1 MRKYFA
7 SPSFRK
13 YFANTSWLLGERI
26 LRMIVSLFVGIY
38 VARYLGP
45 ERFGLL
51 SYSLSF
57 VFLFSSLAS
66 FGLDDILVRELVQR
80 PEQRNNLLGTVFWLK
95 VCGTIVMGFTIAMVL
110 HFKSEDEQTY
120 WMIALITFG
129 FLFQATNVVDFYFQS
144 QVQSKFAVRAQ
155 AIQLL
160 ISSIF
165 KIYLVFNQA
174 ELIWFAFALMLDQ
187 AVVALL
193 FLLVYHWKLEWF
205 PFLYFKCSLATQLL
219 KNSWPLIISGMMVSI
234 YMKIDQIMIKEM
246 LDAKAVGIYAAA
258 VKLCEVLY
266 FLPVATMTSLF
277 PAVVESRNKSKTEYN
292 RQVQRIYEMML
303 GAALIVAIIITFLSS
318 WIVQFLYGL
327 EFQETTAILQ
337 IYIWAFV
344 FVSLGVV
351 SSKWLV
357 AENLHKYAL
366 IRSVI
371 GVIIN
376 ISSNWYLIPIYGI
389 KGAALSTL
397 ITQIFVAYIFLLC
410 FQSTRYNFWLVS
422 RALTFGFHRH
432 LFKKK

>member
-1 MRKYFA
+1 
-7 SPSFRK
+7 
-13 YFANTSWLLGERI
+13 
-26 LRMIVSLFVGIY
+26 
-38 VARYLGP
+38 
-45 ERFGLL
+45 
-51 SYSLSF
+51 
-57 VFLFSSLAS
+57 
-66 FGLDDILVRELVQR
+66 
-80 PEQRNNLLGTVFWLK
+80 
-95 VCGTIVMGFTIAMVL
+95 
-110 HFKSEDEQTY
+110 
-120 WMIALITFG
+120 
-129 FLFQATNVVDFYFQS
+129 
-144 QVQSKFAVRAQ
+144 
-155 AIQLL
+155 LL

>member
-13 YFANTSWLLGERI
+13 YFANTSWLLSERV
-26 LRMIVSLFVGIY
+26 LRMVVSLFVGIY

-51 SYSLSF
+51 SYTLSF
-57 VFLFSSLAS
+57 VWLFSSLAS
-66 FGLDDILVRELVQR
+66 VGLDEILVRELVKS

-95 VCGTIVMGFTIAMVL
+95 VCGTLVMGTTIALVL
-110 HFKSEDEQTY
+110 KYTVEDQQTY
-120 WMIALITFG
+120 WMIALIALG
-129 FLFQATNVVDFYFQS
+129 FLFQVTNVVDFYFQS